1 MNSFTSKLKIKKTEA
16 AILYESHAPLK
27 IAKIELPEELLDFQ
41 ILVELISSGI
51 CGAQINE
58 IDARKGVDKF
68 LPHLLGHEGYG
79 VILQVGPKVT
89 KVKKG
94 DEVVLHWR
102 PSVGKQSVPPKYVW
116 NGKIVNAGWVT
127 TFNRHAVVSENR
139 ITKIISGLDS
149 NFIPLLG
156 CSLTTAY
163 GVVNYESNLNSKDNL
178 LLFGFGGVGVAILKF
193 AKINGVKN
201 ITVVD
206 LHDQKKELALKA
218 GADYFI
224 PFTGKA
230 KTLNALSAVFGVNG
244 NPNICIDTTGN
255 ISAIEIC
262 YEISSEIAK
271 IILLGVPKKGEKVS
285 IYTLPLHFGK
295 VLTGTQG
302 GSSEPDRD
310 IPQILALLKAK
321 RIGFNDFATMS
332 YDFSNINVAIND
344 LRKGVLYRPVIKFN

>member
-1 MNSFTSKLKIKKTEA
+1 MNSFTSKLKIKETEA

-310 IPQILALLKAK
+310 IHQILALLKAK